1 MPTETNFKVVSKT
14 KKLQQRLILP
24 WLNELKR
31 IMVIGKTNQRIR
43 LHALGDLSFICST
56 RTEFART
63 LGYGGEILSL
73 ASFLFLLKR
82 EDIVWDV
89 GASVGLFTMHAVQR
103 VQRVIA
109 FEPDPETA
117 GRLRKNVQL
126 NGFMEKVDILQ
137 VALGEEEGKKELHT
151 DGLGGLAPALGNL
164 KRHSGAVSV
173 QVETIDRIYQQDAQ
187 GPTVLKIDIEGA
199 ELLALRGAKALLH
212 SEQRPRIIFL
222 ELHPEFLPSF
232 GGSAEE
238 VKKLIRDS
246 GYTILSTEQ
255 RAEQQ
260 HLIALAPKNGDI

>member
-1 MPTETNFKVVSKT
+1 MLWGTLVLFVLHGRSS
-14 KKLQQRLILP
+14 L
-24 WLNELKR
+24 ELWV
-31 IMVIGKTNQRIR
+31 M
-43 LHALGDLSFICST
+43 
-56 RTEFART
+56 
-63 LGYGGEILSL
+63 GGEILSL

-89 GASVGLFTMHAVQR
+89 GASVGLFTMHAAQR

-173 QVETIDRIYQQDAQ
+173 QVETVDRLSQQRTAQ
-187 GPTVLKIDIEGA
+187 CPTVLKIDIEGA

-238 VKKLIRDS
+238 VKKIIRNS

-255 RAEQQ
+255 RAKQQ
-260 HLIALAPKNGDI
+260 HLIALAPKNGEI